1 MTGRDPASP
10 AERGAPVKG
19 ELEQMIRRLAPEI
32 ARLFRQAGSS
42 EAEARRV
49 LGEVLADFARRW
61 ARIINRERW
70 LLRAV
75 EKALHGPRA

>member
-1 MTGRDPASP
+1 MTAIPRDERTAAEAPA
-10 AERGAPVKG
+10 KG

-32 ARLFRQAGSS
+32 ARLFRQAGTS
-42 EAEARRV
+42 EAEARQV
-49 LGEVLADFARRW
+49 LGEALADFSRRW

-75 EKALHGPRA
+75 EKALHEPRS